1 MRIEYLEIA
10 ANDLD
15 IVAPLWDKL
24 RKHQEILSPNFSE
37 HYARRPW
44 KARRAGLLET
54 AGHDSLHTDLAK
66 DKDTGQAAGY
76 CISTVSPD
84 KKGCLESIYV
94 EPDYRGNDIG
104 DTMMVKA
111 IEWMKSQK
119 AQSIILNVGVGNEA
133 VISFYK
139 RYGFYP
145 RTIVLQ
151 KKD

>member
-1 MRIEYLEIA
+1 MRIECLEIA
-10 ANDLD
+10 ADDLNV
-15 IVAPLWDKL
+15 VAPLWDKL
-24 RKHQEILSPNFSE
+24 RKHQEILSPNFPE
-37 HYARRPW
+37 HYARRTW
-44 KARRAGLLET
+44 EARRAGLLET
-54 AGHDSLHTDLAK
+54 AGPDGIHIDMAN
-66 DKDTGQAAGY
+66 DKDTGQPAGY

-84 KKGCLESIYV
+84 KKGCLESIYI

-104 DTMMVKA
+104 DTLMVRA
-111 IEWMKSQK
+111 IEWMKSRK

-151 KKD
+151 QKN